1 MQFVSAGESHGKAL
15 VAILSGFPAGLKFD
29 NVLLETELIRRRSG
43 SASTKRLELETD
55 EVKIMSGMSGG
66 ITTGAP
72 LSFLV
77 ENSLQGTQFFENRVK
92 GKGFPRPGHVDY
104 CSYVKFGYD
113 DFSIGSERS
122 SARETVMRVAAGAFC
137 KMLLKKFSMNVSSE
151 ILEIGGIEFAS
162 FDHGKEKENVAKG
175 SLGGALRVI
184 LCGIPVGLGSN
195 TQWYDR
201 LDANLARAFISIP
214 SVKGVYFG
222 DNLVHK
228 MRGMESID
236 HFTGNGFERK
246 SNFAG
251 GIEGGI
257 SNGCPVSAT
266 LYFKPVPTQPVEFET
281 VSPIDGE
288 KGVCGGGMNDVW
300 CIDRAAVIAESMM
313 AFVVAAAFCEKF
325 GSDSVADIEASYRS
339 YCERSK

>member
-29 NVLLETELIRRRSG
+29 RVLLETELIRRRSG

-55 EVKIMSGMSGG
+55 EVKILSGISGDV
-66 ITTGAP
+66 TTGAP

-77 ENSLQGTQFFENRVK
+77 ENSPQGTQFFENRVK

-104 CSYVKFGYD
+104 CSYIKFGYD

-122 SARETVMRVAAGAFC
+122 SARETVLRVAAGSFC
-137 KMLLKKFSMNVSSE
+137 KMLLKEFGMAVSSQ
-151 ILEIGGIEFAS
+151 ILEIGGVEFNS
-162 FDHGKEKENVAKG
+162 FDPEQQKNDIEKG
-175 SLGGALRVI
+175 SCGGVLKVI
-184 LCGIPVGLGSN
+184 LSGVPVGLGSN
-195 TQWYDR
+195 SQWFDK

-222 DNLVHK
+222 ETSVHK
-228 MRGMESID
+228 MRGVESID
-236 HFTGNGFERK
+236 HFTGNGAERK
-246 SNFAG
+246 SNMSG

-257 SNGCPVSAT
+257 SNGCPVVAT

-281 VSPIDGE
+281 VSPVDGE
-288 KGVCGGGMNDVW
+288 KGMCGGGMNDLW
-300 CIDRAAVIAESMM
+300 CIDRAAVIAESML
-313 AFVVAAAFCEKF
+313 AFVAADAFCKKF
-325 GSDSVADIEASYRS
+325 GSDSMADIISSYES

>member
-15 VAILSGFPAGLKFD
+15 VAILSGFPAGLKVD
-29 NVLLETELIRRRSG
+29 NVLFETELKRRRSG
-43 SASTKRLELETD
+43 SGSTKRLELETD
-55 EVKIMSGMSGG
+55 EVKILSGISGDA
-66 ITTGAP
+66 TTGAP
-72 LSFLV
+72 LSFFV
-77 ENSLQGTQFFENRVK
+77 ENVSQGRQFFENRVK

-113 DFSIGSERS
+113 DLYLGSERS
-122 SARETVMRVAAGAFC
+122 SARETVMRVAAGSLC
-137 KMLLKKFSMNVSSE
+137 KMLLKEFGMNISSE
-151 ILEIGGIEFAS
+151 ILEIGSIEFAF
-162 FDHGKEKENVAKG
+162 FDSEKEKKNVAKG

-184 LCGIPVGLGSN
+184 LSGVPVGLGSN

-201 LDANLARAFISIP
+201 LDANLAGAFVSIP

-222 DNLVHK
+222 DNLIHK
-228 MRGMESID
+228 MRGMESMD
-236 HFTGNGFERK
+236 HFTGKGYERK

-257 SNGCPVSAT
+257 SNGCPVTAT

-281 VSPIDGE
+281 ISPVDGE
-288 KGVCGGGMNDVW
+288 KGRCGGGMNDLW

-313 AFVVAAAFCEKF
+313 AFVVADAFCEKF
-325 GSDSVADIEASYRS
+325 GSDSVADMKASYQS